1 MATFTYN
8 YNDLGLLGGRTTPS
22 RSVESFTYDLH
33 GWPKSYSASSYSGGT
48 IFSESLRYASPQ
60 KSGSFGLWSGM
71 VSEYQSQLYGGSV
84 RTYDYFYDNASR
96 LSNTAHYNGST
107 LLSTNT
113 EKDITYDLNGNIAAL
128 KRYGT
133 SLDDNLTFTYNG
145 NRLSS
150 VSDAVGGVSY
160 TYTHDAD
167 GNLAS
172 DSRKGISVAYNVL
185 GLPRTVTSGTT
196 VLSHYEYL
204 PDGSK
209 LSALAGSGAGYKYRG
224 SFVYSVDASGN
235 ERLESVACDE
245 GKISVTYSG
254 SGTAS
259 YRDDWH
265 VRDYLGNTRLV
276 VNITSA
282 STPPSTGILEKSDY
296 LPFGTRVAT
305 SSTPLNRWRQSGK
318 EEQVIGGNDLGVL
331 DFGARHYDPWLA
343 RWTTQ
348 DPMARKYTNLSPY
361 SYCAGNPII
370 LVDPQGDTLKIN
382 DLSIIDAIYHGLKD
396 NNSIHLKLNNGI
408 VDPKSLE
415 STNNDFFLNDLKEL
429 AESSAMVELSV
440 ADSYSFITDSGKDSR
455 SFESAPFDNVD
466 VPEIYDYCIQNNLP
480 FGRSINGNTGRT
492 LFPSLS
498 KERSTNTS
506 IQIIINS
513 KGNLNHRTVGLA
525 HELGH
530 AILYVRG
537 KPYQHGDPGVDT
549 FIYKQRATPMSI
561 RLGYDY

>member
-1 MATFTYN
+1 MCIFCLTVDILQVFRVV
-8 YNDLGLLGGRTTPS
+8 L
-22 RSVESFTYDLH
+22 VDLH

-96 LSNTAHYNGST
+96 LSNTAHYNGSA
-107 LLSTNT
+107 LSSTNT
-113 EKDITYDLNGNIAAL
+113 EKDITYDLNGNITAL

-224 SFVYSVDASGN
+224 SFVYSVDSSGN
-235 ERLESVACDE
+235 EKLESVACDE
-245 GKISVTYSG
+245 GRISVTYNSSG
-254 SGTAS
+254 AAS

-265 VRDYLGNTRLV
+265 VRDYLSNTRLV

-348 DPMARKYTNLSPY
+348 DPMAGKYTNLSPY
-361 SYCAGNPII
+361 SYCAGNPTNM
-370 LVDPQGDTLKIN
+370 VDPNG
-382 DLSIIDAIYHGLKD
+382 SIIIAKIFVYYFW
-396 NNSIHLKLNNGI
+396 SI
-408 VDPKSLE
+408 
-415 STNNDFFLNDLKEL
+415 
-429 AESSAMVELSV
+429 SSME
-440 ADSYSFITDSGKDSR
+440 F
-455 SFESAPFDNVD
+455 
-466 VPEIYDYCIQNNLP
+466 
-480 FGRSINGNTGRT
+480 
-492 LFPSLS
+492 
-498 KERSTNTS
+498 
-506 IQIIINS
+506 
-513 KGNLNHRTVGLA
+513 
-525 HELGH
+525 
-530 AILYVRG
+530 
-537 KPYQHGDPGVDT
+537 
-549 FIYKQRATPMSI
+549 YK
-561 RLGYDY
+561 